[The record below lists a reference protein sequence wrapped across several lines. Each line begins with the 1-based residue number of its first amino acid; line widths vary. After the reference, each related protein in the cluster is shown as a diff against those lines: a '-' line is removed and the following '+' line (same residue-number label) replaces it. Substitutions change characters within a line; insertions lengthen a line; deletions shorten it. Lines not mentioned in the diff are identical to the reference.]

1 MKRIFTTLSLIA
13 AFTLAAKAQNSIQL
27 NYGFRKPSGTE
38 ISQAFRS
45 NDGNGITFLHK
56 QPGSNWAFGGTWT
69 SQSFST
75 DSSYF
80 GSDYKKQMYINNL
93 LFSLRKDARF
103 KSGHTVYWGVDL
115 GLTYYDLGRTDE
127 FYKNEMGSMGFTTGF
142 VLGSDWKIDNRFS
155 IDVHGSYHYT
165 YTDNIRYADKFTVS
179 AFKYWGLN
187 LGLKYQFGKAFKKQ
201 G

>member
-38 ISQAFRS
+38 VSQAFRS
-45 NDGNGITFLHK
+45 DDGAGITFLHK
-56 QPGSNWAFGGTWT
+56 APGSNWAFGGTWT
-69 SQSFST
+69 SQSFSN
-75 DSSYF
+75 DSNYF
-80 GSDYKKQMYINNL
+80 GSSYKTIMDINNL
-93 LFSLRKDARF
+93 LFSLRKDVRF
-103 KSGHTVYWGVDL
+103 KRDHTVYWGIDL
-115 GLTYYDLGRTDE
+115 GLAYYDQCQTEGNNKDE
-127 FYKNEMGSMGFTTGF
+127 MSNRGFTTGF

-165 YTDNIRYADKFTVS
+165 YTDDIRYADKFTVS
-179 AFKYWGLN
+179 NFKYWGLN
-187 LGLKYQFGKAFKKQ
+187 LGVKYQFGKVVKKQ